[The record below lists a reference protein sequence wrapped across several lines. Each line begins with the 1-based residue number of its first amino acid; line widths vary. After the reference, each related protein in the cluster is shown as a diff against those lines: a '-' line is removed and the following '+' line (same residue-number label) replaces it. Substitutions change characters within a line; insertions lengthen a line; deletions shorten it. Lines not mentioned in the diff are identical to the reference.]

1 MIRMTRDVHHIQRP
15 SIPSLVRG
23 IIEDAKQLVL
33 GQYELRKYQTE
44 QKVVTA
50 KTVATWMGV
59 GLALAVI
66 GLLLLI
72 LMVVHLLNALANI
85 PLWGSYA
92 IVGFVLLGL
101 GGGFIYGGKKRLNP
115 TDGVAR

>member
-1 MIRMTRDVHHIQRP
+1 MARDVHHIQRP
-15 SIPSLVRG
+15 SILSLVRG

-44 QKVVTA
+44 QKVVKA
-50 KTVATWMGV
+50 KTVATWIGIGI
-59 GLALAVI
+59 GLASI

-72 LMVVHLLNALANI
+72 LTVVHLLNALANI

-92 IVGFVLLGL
+92 IVGVVLLAL

-115 TDGVAR
+115 SNALDK

>member
-1 MIRMTRDVHHIQRP
+1 MARDVHYIQRP
-15 SIPSLVRG
+15 SILSLVRG
-23 IIEDAKQLVL
+23 VIEDAKQLVL

-44 QKVVTA
+44 QTVVKA
-50 KTVATWMGV
+50 KTVATWIGI
-59 GLALAVI
+59 GIGFASI

-72 LMVVHLLNALANI
+72 LMVVHLLNALAEI

-92 IVGFVLLGL
+92 IVGFVLLAL

-115 TDGVAR
+115 SNALDK